1 MRNLLSFGPDSE
13 PIEFGPLNVLIGPNG
28 SGKSNI
34 IEAIDLLRASASS
47 FGVPIREGGG
57 ATEWLWK
64 GPTKKDSQGR
74 PLRVSSFSL
83 SSTETFPTAEI
94 NATVNYPDNEV
105 PLRHRL
111 SFTAA
116 DQRFSLSGEAIENE
130 RDESSDG
137 MLVRF
142 FSRFQGGDDPVL
154 TLTTEEDD
162 GTEKSDNGKI
172 RELRP
177 TKFSS
182 NRSVLSQ
189 YRDPSN
195 FPEITYLGDSYKRIM
210 LYREWD
216 TGRNSKVRLPQ
227 PVDLPNDFL
236 AEDAS
241 NLALVLNFLG
251 RKGNIRD
258 ILDVYLSS
266 YYDQYRDYTVSVEG
280 ATVQVLLREKN
291 LNDWV
296 SASRLSDGTLR
307 FLCLASILCHPS
319 PPPLI
324 CLEEPEIG
332 MHPDILPTVAEM
344 LIEASGRAQI
354 IVTTHSDILV
364 DALTHVS
371 EAVLVCEKESNS
383 TTVRRLDQD
392 ALRKWLKEY
401 SLGDLWRSGQLGGNR
416 W

>member
-1 MRNLLSFGPDSE
+1 MKGDTRFIRTLQLRNLLSFGPDSE

-154 TLTTEEDD
+154 TLKLLRKTMVPRRAITERF
-162 GTEKSDNGKI
+162 GNCG
-172 RELRP
+172 P
-177 TKFSS
+177 
-182 NRSVLSQ
+182 Q
-189 YRDPSN
+189 N
-195 FPEITYLGDSYKRIM
+195 FPRI
-210 LYREWD
+210 
-216 TGRNSKVRLPQ
+216 
-227 PVDLPNDFL
+227 DLSFL
-236 AEDAS
+236 
-241 NLALVLNFLG
+241 
-251 RKGNIRD
+251 NI
-258 ILDVYLSS
+258 
-266 YYDQYRDYTVSVEG
+266 E
-280 ATVQVLLREKN
+280 
-291 LNDWV
+291 
-296 SASRLSDGTLR
+296 
-307 FLCLASILCHPS
+307 
-319 PPPLI
+319 
-324 CLEEPEIG
+324 
-332 MHPDILPTVAEM
+332 ILP
-344 LIEASGRAQI
+344 IS
-354 IVTTHSDILV
+354 
-364 DALTHVS
+364 
-371 EAVLVCEKESNS
+371 
-383 TTVRRLDQD
+383 
-392 ALRKWLKEY
+392 LK
-401 SLGDLWRSGQLGGNR
+401 
-416 W
+416 